1 MSLDLGYQ
9 EAHAENDL
17 HGLFYY
23 RFMVSG
29 YSIRYW
35 REGEYCNGVSPGRKI
50 SNTYENIS
58 Y

>member
-9 EAHAENDL
+9 EAHADNVL

-23 RFMVSG
+23 LFMVSG

-35 REGEYCNGVSPGRKI
+35 REGEYCNGVSPGLCVTLLHLLK
-50 SNTYENIS
+50 S
-58 Y
+58 

>member
-35 REGEYCNGVSPGRKI
+35 REGEYCNGVSPGKF
-50 SNTYENIS
+50 
-58 Y
+58 

>member
-9 EAHAENDL
+9 EAHADNVL

-23 RFMVSG
+23 LFMVSG

-35 REGEYCNGVSPGRKI
+35 REGEYCNGLSPGLRV
-50 SNTYENIS
+50 TLLHL
-58 Y
+58 